1 MQNAHH
7 RTDAIV
13 PMTPNTSRALA
24 RASKPPPG
32 PTGIIAAIN
41 NVRRGWSDPLNL
53 LGEVTRAYGNI
64 AMARFGPMRYVV
76 VQDPLAIKHVLL
88 DNVKN
93 YVKSRNYSGLKLLLG
108 NGLLTSEGDFW
119 RKQRKLSQPAFHRER
134 MSGFVD
140 AMAHATNTA
149 IARWNEIGKGD
160 AFEADV
166 HEEMMRLTFHI
177 VGLTLLSCDL
187 LGEAESTGK
196 ALTVAM
202 YFANHYAESL
212 VKIPLWMPTA
222 KNRSFV
228 AARASLDEMVFRIIG
243 ERRAKRAA
251 SDDKSPTKKGDLLD
265 MLMEARD
272 EETGEGMSDR
282 QLRDEVMT
290 LVLAGHETTANALTF
305 TLYLLSKHPDIARR
319 LLTEVN
325 EVLGDRAPTLAD
337 LPKLALTRRVLD
349 ESMRLYPP
357 AWMFERQALA
367 DDEIGG
373 HFVPKD
379 SVIGVCT
386 YILHRDASLW
396 ENPEGFDPDR
406 FLADAP
412 GAKDR
417 SKYQYLP
424 FGGGARICIGNA
436 FALMEAQIVL
446 AMMIQKYKFDLLPLT
461 KLDLDPVI
469 TLRPRGGLKM
479 KFSPV

>member
-1 MQNAHH
+1 
-7 RTDAIV
+7 
-13 PMTPNTSRALA
+13 MTPNTSTALA
-24 RASKPPPG
+24 RVKKQPPG
-32 PTGIIAAIN
+32 PTGFVASIDN
-41 NVRRGWSDPLNL
+41 LRRAWSDPLTL
-53 LGEVTRAYGNI
+53 LGEVTRDYGKVT
-64 AMARFGPMRYVV
+64 MARFGPMKYVV
-76 VQDPLAIKHVLL
+76 VQDPAAIKHVLL

-93 YVKSRNYSGLKLLLG
+93 YVKSRNYKGLKLILG

-140 AMAHATNTA
+140 AMVHSTKTA
-149 IARWNEIGKGD
+149 IDRWNEMGKG
-160 AFEADV
+160 ASFETDV

-187 LGEAESTGK
+187 LGEAEQTGK

-202 YFANHYAESL
+202 YFANEYAESL
-212 VKIPLWMPTA
+212 APMPLWVPTA
-222 KNRSFV
+222 KNRKFV

-243 ERRAKRAA
+243 ERRAKRDSSANPLQKKP
-251 SDDKSPTKKGDLLD
+251 DRKGDLLD

-305 TLYLLSKHPDIARR
+305 TLYLLSKHPDVARR
-319 LLTEVN
+319 LFAEVN
-325 EVLGDRAPTLAD
+325 DVLGDRAPTLAD
-337 LPKLALTRRVLD
+337 LPKLSLTKRVLD

-367 DDEIGG
+367 DDEING
-373 HFVPKD
+373 HFVPKGA
-379 SVIGVCT
+379 VIGVCT
-386 YILHRDASLW
+386 YILHRDADNF

-417 SKYQYLP
+417 SKYAYLP

-446 AMMIQKYKFDLLPLT
+446 AMMIQKYKFDLLPMT
-461 KLDLDPVI
+461 KLELDPVI

-479 KFSPV
+479 KMTARV

>member
-1 MQNAHH
+1 
-7 RTDAIV
+7 
-13 PMTPNTSRALA
+13 MTPNTTALA
-24 RASKPPPG
+24 RVKKTPPG
-32 PTGIIAAIN
+32 PKGFIASIDN
-41 NVRRGWSDPLNL
+41 LRRAWSDPLSL
-53 LGEVTRAYGNI
+53 LGDVRRDYGPV

-76 VQDPLAIKHVLL
+76 VQDPVAIKHVLL

-93 YVKSRNYSGLKLLLG
+93 YVKSRNYKGLKLILG

-134 MSGFVD
+134 MCGFVD
-140 AMAHATNTA
+140 AMVHSTDTA
-149 IARWNEIGKGD
+149 IDRWNEMGKG
-160 AFEADV
+160 ASFEADV

-187 LGEAESTGK
+187 LGEAEATGK

-202 YFANHYAESL
+202 YFANEYAESL
-212 VKIPLWMPTA
+212 APLPLWVPTA
-222 KNRSFV
+222 KNRKFL
-228 AARASLDEMVFRIIG
+228 AARAALDQMVFRIIG
-243 ERRAKRAA
+243 ERRKEREAGAKCP
-251 SDDKSPTKKGDLLD
+251 DKKGDLLD

-305 TLYLLSKHPDIARR
+305 TFYLLSKHPEIARK
-319 LLTEVN
+319 LFAEVN
-325 EVLGDRAPTLAD
+325 DVLGDRSPTLAD
-337 LPKLALTRRVLD
+337 LPKLSLTKRVLD
-349 ESMRLYPP
+349 EAMRLYPP

-373 HFVPKD
+373 HFVPKG

-386 YILHRDASLW
+386 YILHRDATHW
-396 ENPEGFDPDR
+396 DNPEGFDPDR

-417 SKYQYLP
+417 SRYAYLP

-446 AMMIQKYKFDLLPLT
+446 AKIMQKYKFDLLPMT
-461 KLDLDPVI
+461 KLELDPVI
-469 TLRPRGGLKM
+469 TLRPRGGLQM
-479 KFSPV
+479 KLSPR